1 MSYIIGMNINGF
13 QQVLYQEL
21 YCFNMVQ
28 WSQKYYKNLN
38 KKQHLINNIWFNN
51 ILKQLKKDGFLYVPN
66 INKSFNKNGQEI
78 K

>member
-1 MSYIIGMNINGF
+1 MTAKNSNKFSTTRN
-13 QQVLYQEL
+13 LY
-21 YCFNMVQ
+21 N

>member
-1 MSYIIGMNINGF
+1 MTAKNNNKCWTTRK
-13 QQVLYQEL
+13 LY
-21 YCFNMVQ
+21 N

-51 ILKQLKKDGFLYVPN
+51 ILKHLKKDGFLYVPN

>member
-1 MSYIIGMNINGF
+1 MLLDWFFSWRSI
-13 QQVLYQEL
+13 LL
-21 YCFNMVQ
+21 NMVHN

-66 INKSFNKNGQEI
+66 INKSFNKQGQEI

>member
-1 MSYIIGMNINGF
+1 
-13 QQVLYQEL
+13 
-21 YCFNMVQ
+21 MVQ

-51 ILKQLKKDGFLYVPN
+51 IIKQLKKDGFLYVPN
-66 INKSFNKNGQEI
+66 INKSFNKQGQEI

>member
-1 MSYIIGMNINGF
+1 MTAKNSNKF
-13 QQVLYQEL
+13 STTRKLY
-21 YCFNMVQ
+21 N
-28 WSQKYYKNLN
+28 WSEKYYKNLN

-66 INKSFNKNGQEI
+66 LNKSFNKNGQEI

>member
-1 MSYIIGMNINGF
+1 
-13 QQVLYQEL
+13 
-21 YCFNMVQ
+21 MVQ

-38 KKQHLINNIWFNN
+38 KKQHLINNILFNN

-66 INKSFNKNGQEI
+66 INKSFNKKGQEI

>member
-1 MSYIIGMNINGF
+1 MLRQHNSHKKLKIMTKF
-13 QQVLYQEL
+13 K
-21 YCFNMVQ
+21 

>member
-1 MSYIIGMNINGF
+1 MLRQHNSHRKSKIMT
-13 QQVLYQEL
+13 EL
-21 YCFNMVQ
+21 K

-51 ILKQLKKDGFLYVPN
+51 ILKHLKKDGFLYVPN